1 MADNTQEGFINEMK
15 DAFSFSL
22 KDFAEGFERIS
33 SYGREINNVFGQSR
47 ERINEMKTS
56 LADTLPKIT
65 RLGGDIGDVS
75 ATISEIA
82 LASRR
87 NVIANTEDITQ
98 MYAASK
104 ILGISAGD
112 LSENFLD
119 VGISISQIPKELEK
133 SINYVQSIGGN
144 TKEVMKSVQS
154 NMEQMNRYQFEGGVQ
169 GLTKM
174 AAQASMLRF
183 DMGETFKLSEKVLDP
198 EGAIETAAAFQRL
211 GVSAGALADPFALM
225 NQSINDP
232 SGLQDSLVNVAKQFT
247 YFDEKTKTF
256 KINPQGVLT
265 LREMEKQTG
274 VSSKEMSKLGLA
286 AAEADKRIS
295 AIGSAGLN
303 IKDEDK
309 QYIANIASMGTGGE
323 YEVKINDQETKKL
336 SEITQGEFDKL
347 IKEQKTGPK
356 TLEEIARKQMT
367 YSDVIASDVRAIKQA
382 IIGGVVTQGDLLK
395 VSESLRKA
403 STNTTGS
410 LSNNFSNSKA
420 VRDELTTA
428 LGGVKSLMND
438 IQKGTNPMDA
448 VGDYLKKVG
457 TQGQDI
463 SVKLVDS
470 FNKSV
475 KEAQNKNLNEVGM
488 NKMIQEGYD
497 KMLNALDKPDKSGK
511 KIAGGNKDYSYILE
525 GSNTKNLEKV
535 ASSGKSYGGSKSSVD
550 VGGDI
555 SLNVNIT
562 GEGAKDFTISQREEL
577 TKTLTSFVNS
587 TEFTQKIL
595 KTTNPNSVTKQP
607 I

>member
-1 MADNTQEGFINEMK
+1 
-15 DAFSFSL
+15 
-22 KDFAEGFERIS
+22 
-33 SYGREINNVFGQSR
+33 
-47 ERINEMKTS
+47 
-56 LADTLPKIT
+56 
-65 RLGGDIGDVS
+65 
-75 ATISEIA
+75 
-82 LASRR
+82 
-87 NVIANTEDITQ
+87 
-98 MYAASK
+98 
-104 ILGISAGD
+104 
-112 LSENFLD
+112 
-119 VGISISQIPKELEK
+119 
-133 SINYVQSIGGN
+133 
-144 TKEVMKSVQS
+144 
-154 NMEQMNRYQFEGGVQ
+154 MEQMNRYQFEGGVQ

-410 LSNNFSNSKA
+410 LSDNFSNSKA